1 MTTNLPDLDAVRVFA
16 AIVETGSFKAAAERL
31 GQPRS
36 TVSWRLAALEDA
48 LGVRLLV
55 RTTRKVNVT
64 DAGRDYFEQVR
75 AALQIVDDANRRVRG
90 LTEAPRG
97 PVRIAASPGFGAT
110 WMTAIAERL
119 LTRHPAV
126 ELVVDLQDRFV
137 DLVGEGFDAAIR
149 GGELPDSSLTARTL
163 QTARTYCYASPAW
176 LEGRPPIHTPRDLAA
191 HDVILYAGGPRGEWV
206 FEGPPRTTV
215 AVRGRYTVNSHRLH
229 VEAAERGLGVARVFP
244 FLVGPALAAG
254 RLVPVLPGWGSP
266 ETKLHVVTLGA
277 TRRTA
282 ALDAFLEVLAEV
294 VLDGG
299 PGLSR
304 R

>member
-1 MTTNLPDLDAVRVFA
+1 MVTNAPDLDAVRVFA

-31 GQPRS
+31 GLPRS
-36 TVSWRLAALEDA
+36 TVSWRLATLEEA

-55 RTTRKVNVT
+55 RTTRQVNVT

-75 AALQIVDDANRRVRG
+75 AALQLVDDANRRVRG

-110 WMTAIAERL
+110 WMTTIAERL
-119 LTRHPAV
+119 LVRHPAV

-149 GGELPDSSLTARTL
+149 GGELADSALTARTL
-163 QTARTYCYASPAW
+163 QVSRLFCYASPAY
-176 LEGRPPIHTPRDLAA
+176 LADRPAPVTPRDLVG

-206 FEGPPRTTV
+206 FEGPPRTAV

-229 VEAAERGLGVARVFP
+229 VEAAERGLGIARVFP
-244 FLVGPALAAG
+244 FLVQPAIAAG

-266 ETKLHVVTLGA
+266 ETRLHVVTLGA

-294 VLDGG
+294 VLDGPPALTG
-299 PGLSR
+299 R
-304 R
+304 